1 MANDYKT
8 QLTSL
13 IQQIYDLE
21 QEASGEN
28 LMEQEGYTPA
38 YQAKVEQHK
47 KVRDSLSTAQRMILM
62 LAPLECYTDD
72 WDSGAWKHDTA
83 ITLVEYATKLED
95 EIERDQ

>member
-38 YQAKVEQHK
+38 YQAK
-47 KVRDSLSTAQRMILM
+47 A
-62 LAPLECYTDD
+62 
-72 WDSGAWKHDTA
+72 
-83 ITLVEYATKLED
+83 
-95 EIERDQ
+95 

>member
-1 MANDYKT
+1 MADAYKAFNKRFAVNELKKAYDNNDYKT

-13 IQQIYDLE
+13 IQQIHDLGIE
-21 QEASGEN
+21 NSG
-28 LMEQEGYTPA
+28 
-38 YQAKVEQHK
+38 QAG
-47 KVRDSLSTAQRMILM
+47 LNTAQRMVTM
-62 LAPLECYTDD
+62 LASLECYTDD